1 MPSFM
6 GGSISAH
13 KKTAKKGPRNGGL
26 PQNADVSEKPEV
38 ATAVDSQP
46 EPVAAVEQESVPV
59 FEIETAPAPEVIE
72 TLPAPEPVVDPA
84 PAPVKKKR

>member
-26 PQNADVSEKPEV
+26 PQNVVVAETPEV
-38 ATAVDSQP
+38 STAVDSQP
-46 EPVAAVEQESVPV
+46 EPAAVEQESIPV
-59 FEIETAPAPEVIE
+59 VETETAPAPEVIE
-72 TLPAPEPVVDPA
+72 TPPAPEPAVEPA